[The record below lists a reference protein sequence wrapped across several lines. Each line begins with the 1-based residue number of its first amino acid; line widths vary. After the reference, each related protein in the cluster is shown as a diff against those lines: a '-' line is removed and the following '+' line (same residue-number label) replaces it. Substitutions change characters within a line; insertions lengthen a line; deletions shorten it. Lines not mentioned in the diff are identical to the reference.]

1 MEVEPTVLAVPEPS
15 SADSLVSSNDPD
27 DMANEQTWPTEEEMQ
42 DTEDPSEPI
51 EDPLAEAVK
60 GTTPKRIKRIP
71 KGMSEYQAS
80 WIIDESEDE
89 DGDEDGSE
97 QDMEDVEEEE
107 MQDIP
112 VPEDDEDME
121 LENRKGLSFQDL
133 DVTEESKQW
142 VLVIIFFLVLVHNPY
157 SGSKVGAIVVEK
169 KKMLSCSLTKST
181 HRKKFPREHDSSA
194 IAV

>member
-1 MEVEPTVLAVPEPS
+1 MEVEPTVLAEPDPS

-27 DMANEQTWPTEEEMQ
+27 DMVNEQTWPTEEEMQ
-42 DTEDPSEPI
+42 DTQNPSDPVES
-51 EDPLAEAVK
+51 PLTDAGM

-89 DGDEDGSE
+89 DGDGDGSG

-107 MQDIP
+107 MQEMP

-121 LENRKGLSFQDL
+121 LENRKGVTFQDL
-133 DVTEESKQW
+133 DVTEENKQW
-142 VLVIIFFLVLVHNPY
+142 VLFIIFFIVLVHNPY
-157 SGSKVGAIVVEK
+157 LGSKVGAIVVEK
-169 KKMLSCSLTKST
+169 RKML
-181 HRKKFPREHDSSA
+181 
-194 IAV
+194 